1 MSGFKIEKNVPMPVT
16 SGRGPTVDY
25 PFLEMEVGDS
35 IFVPGIDA
43 KKASGQIGFWK
54 KNHGM
59 NFAIRAMQ
67 GEVVNEDGE
76 VETVD
81 GVRIWVRDPSEKSNR
96 GRKPANAAT
105 TEPAGEAPEAEA
117 PDAEGETTAPS
128 PKPTKGSMKKIEE
141 SEY

>member
-1 MSGFKIEKNVPMPVT
+1 MSGFKIEKNIPMPVT

-25 PFLEMEVGDS
+25 PFLNMEVGDS

-67 GEVVNEDGE
+67 GEVVNDDGE

-96 GRKPANAAT
+96 GRKPATAAPVA
-105 TEPAGEAPEAEA
+105 EEAEA
-117 PDAEGETTAPS
+117 E
-128 PKPTKGSMKKIEE
+128 KPAKSTKTGKKKTEE
-141 SEY
+141 SES

>member
-25 PFLEMEVGDS
+25 PFLDMEVGDS

-59 NFAIRAMQ
+59 NFAIRAVT
-67 GEVVNEDGE
+67 GEVVNDDGE
-76 VETVD
+76 VQTVE
-81 GVRIWVRDPSEKSNR
+81 GVRIWIRDPSEKSNR
-96 GRKPANAAT
+96 GRKPGVAT
-105 TEPAGEAPEAEA
+105 TASAPADA
-117 PDAEGETTAPS
+117 DAEGSAPAEKS
-128 PKPTKGSMKKIEE
+128 EKPKKAKKTEE